1 MEGMGEPM
9 DGWATIIGF
18 VMLLKS
24 NLLRWVVKLYLMEL
38 GKMAEGL
45 QWVMLKEK
53 QPEWKKR

>member
-1 MEGMGEPM
+1 M